1 MDNRCF
7 ISVVLPVY
15 NEAAR
20 INAVLESIL
29 QQRSP
34 GGLFN
39 FDNLEVIMVDNN
51 STDNSVALIE
61 AFAAQ
66 HPQLTI
72 HQLQETVQG
81 VSSAR
86 KKGMDFASQRA
97 GLRDEASGFQRKH
110 YILSADADC
119 TVDALWI
126 DELVGTM
133 IAQNGDL
140 GTCNYYYETADFHER
155 PRLYAE
161 IDKTLRC
168 RHASFSLFGGFPDGK
183 GFGVEKQL
191 YDEVGG
197 IEIFYQLKN
206 GEFVE
211 HLSDDWD
218 FGIKVI
224 AAGGKPVY
232 APNSRVQ
239 INSRRVDNLLHE
251 VIEGVAYGHN
261 GTIIMKDVRPTLTAL
276 TPFTDVS
283 AEQAQQ
289 AWHYSI
295 KDYVPK
301 NLVLPVLL
309 NPSLLRDDA
318 AVIDFFTPEVAE
330 RLFDPIHSIMLEMSV
345 TDFLPIHSYKTPAFR
360 LYFEFRHELFAALR
374 RAVGAEIG
382 EPPPLPACFAQVTEN
397 DFARFVWYYCEDRE
411 SGEAHNYFANG
422 GVF

>member
-1 MDNRCF
+1 MDNPCF

-20 INAVLESIL
+20 INAVMASIL

-34 GGLFN
+34 GGLFS

-51 STDNSVALIE
+51 STDNSVALIT

-66 HPQLTI
+66 HPQLRV
-72 HQLQETVQG
+72 HLLHEAVQG

-97 GLRDEASGFQRKH
+97 GARDEASGYPRKH

-119 TVDALWI
+119 TVDDLWI
-126 DELVGTM
+126 DELVSTM
-133 IAQNGDL
+133 IAQQGDL

-155 PRLYAE
+155 PRLYSE
-161 IDKTLRC
+161 IEKTLRC

-183 GFGVEKQL
+183 GFAVEKQL
-191 YDEVGG
+191 YDKVGG
-197 IEIFYQLKN
+197 IEIFCQLKN

-232 APNSRVQ
+232 APHSRVQ

-261 GTIIMKDVRPTLTAL
+261 GTIIMKDVRPALAAL
-276 TPFTDVS
+276 TPFTDVTP
-283 AEQAQQ
+283 EQAQQ
-289 AWHYSI
+289 AWDYSI

-309 NPSLLRDDA
+309 NPSLLRDNT
-318 AVIDFFTPEVAE
+318 AVIDFFTPAVAE
-330 RLFDPIHSIMLEMSV
+330 QMYARIHCIMQEMSV

-360 LYFEFRHELFAALR
+360 LYFEFHHALFAALR
-374 RAVGAEIG
+374 RAVGEDIG
-382 EPPPLPACFAQVTEN
+382 APPPLPACFARVAEE
-397 DFARFVWYYCEDRE
+397 DFSRFVWYYCEDRE